1 MRVSPRNAKKPWYRS
16 PMLRLRDIQRRFDR
30 AADDFANADFVHAVT
45 RDGLLS
51 RLEPLLL
58 QPVTILD
65 LGCATGAT
73 GRLLRKRFKRAHVVS
88 LDLSRNMIGVAKQNR
103 RWFSRSTFV
112 QGNARQLPFAEATFD
127 LVVSNQLLPW
137 EPEPQTV
144 FEEAS
149 RVLKEGGVFAFA
161 TLGPDSLL
169 EIERAWA
176 AIDDQRHVNRF
187 PDMHDIGDWLV
198 RAGLAD
204 PVLDVD
210 RLGVSYENTDKLFA
224 DLTRS
229 GGRNTLVDRGPGL
242 VGKAKFRAMT
252 EALATSRSDGKIL
265 LDLELVYGHCW
276 GSGPKNDPANYR
288 IDGNR
293 IPLRR

>member
-1 MRVSPRNAKKPWYRS
+1 
-16 PMLRLRDIQRRFDR
+16 MLRLHDIRRRFDR
-30 AADDFANADFVHAVT
+30 AAPDFDSADFVHAVT
-45 RDGLLS
+45 RDGLLA

-65 LGCATGAT
+65 LGSATGAT
-73 GRLLRKRFKRAHVVS
+73 GRLLRRRFKRAHVVS
-88 LDLSRNMIGVAKQNR
+88 LDLSRAMLGIARKNKP
-103 RWFSRSTFV
+103 WFSRSAFV
-112 QGNARQLPFAEATFD
+112 QGNAQQLPFADATFD

-137 EPEPQTV
+137 EPEPQAI
-144 FEEAS
+144 FEQVS
-149 RVLKEGGVFAFA
+149 RVLRKGGVFAFA
-161 TLGPDSLL
+161 TLGPDSLR

-176 AIDDQRHVNRF
+176 TVDDLPHVNRF
-187 PDMHDIGDWLV
+187 PDMHDIGDGLV

-210 RLGVSYENTDKLFA
+210 RLGVSYDSTDKLFA

-229 GGRNTLVDRGPGL
+229 GGRNTLTNRDRAL
-242 VGKAKFRAMT
+242 VGKHRFRAMA
-252 EALATSRSDGKIL
+252 EALTSARPDGRIV

-276 GSGPKNDPANYR
+276 GSSPKNDPSNYK
-288 IDGNR
+288 IDADR

>member
-1 MRVSPRNAKKPWYRS
+1 
-16 PMLRLRDIQRRFDR
+16 MLRLRDIQRRFDR
-30 AADDFANADFVHAVT
+30 AAASFDDADFVHTVT

-58 QPVTILD
+58 QPATILD
-65 LGCATGAT
+65 LGSATGTT

-88 LDLSRNMIGVAKQNR
+88 LDLSRAMLNVARKNKP
-103 RWFSRSTFV
+103 WFSRSTFV
-112 QGNARQLPFAEATFD
+112 QGNARQLPFADALFD

-137 EPEPQTV
+137 EPEPQAV
-144 FEEAS
+144 FDEAS
-149 RVLKEGGVFAFA
+149 RVLKKGGVFAFA
-161 TLGPDSLL
+161 TLGPDSLR

-176 AIDDQRHVNRF
+176 SVDDRPHVNRF
-187 PDMHDIGDWLV
+187 PDMHDIGDGLV

-210 RLGVSYENTDKLFA
+210 RLGISYENTDKLFS
-224 DLTRS
+224 DLTRA
-229 GGRNTLVDRGPGL
+229 GARNVHIDRGRGL
-242 VGKAKFRAMT
+242 VARGRFQAMT
-252 EALATSRSDGKIL
+252 DALKASQSDGRIL

-276 GSGPKNDPANYR
+276 GSGAKKDPGNYQV
-288 IDGNR
+288 DANR